1 MPLLRKHVGGFIDP
15 KDAVLAKDTS
25 EVVIKKTGIKTAE
38 LISALSKIRSGV
50 STKGLIEGFGNY
62 SLDNDFIRTYND
74 HICISYP
81 FKTGIVASVK
91 ADDLNAVL
99 SKIDGETIELS
110 VVDNS
115 LLIKGGNTKAGL
127 IKTDTVKHIPING
140 EWKDLPEDFLHG
152 LSLCSFS
159 AADTMSMGILY
170 CIYVNKKKLYSSD
183 NYRISRYELE
193 KEIDDTFL
201 IPAKSAEEVSKFH
214 VNKYLLDE
222 SWVHFKAEH
231 SSGKEFGTAY
241 SGAIFSC
248 RIVNGVYKDVDRFF
262 TVEGKEFTLPTDIK
276 KYVDSSLVMADGKRE
291 FEKKIEMKIS
301 KDSITL
307 RGETESGW
315 IESKVPCQI
324 DIEENFKVDINP
336 VFLNEV
342 LNKSTSIILRE
353 GRALFKSENFQH
365 VMVLP

>member
-1 MPLLRKHVGGFIDP
+1 MPILRKKVE
-15 KDAVLAKDTS
+15 S
-25 EVVIKKTGIKTAE
+25 GIKTSE
-38 LISALSKIRSGV
+38 LISALSKIRSGI
-50 STKGLIEGFGNY
+50 STKGLIDGFGNY

-81 FKTGIVASVK
+81 FKTGVVASIK
-91 ADDLNAVL
+91 ADNLNAVL
-99 SKIDGETIELS
+99 SKIDVETIELS

-115 LLIKGGNTKAGL
+115 LLIKGGNTQAGL
-127 IKTDTVKHIPING
+127 IKTDGVKHIPING

-170 CIYVNKKKLYSSD
+170 CIHVNKKKLYSSD
-183 NYRISRYELE
+183 NYRISRYELS
-193 KEIDDTFL
+193 KEIGDTFL
-201 IPAKSAEEVSKFH
+201 IPAKSAEEVSKFK
-214 VNKYLLDE
+214 VTEYLLDE
-222 SWVHFKAEH
+222 SWVHFK
-231 SSGKEFGTAY
+231 SDTGV
-241 SGAIFSC
+241 IFSC

-262 TVEGKEFTLPTDIK
+262 EVEGKEFTLPENIK

-291 FEKKIEMKIS
+291 FEKKIEMTIS
-301 KDSITL
+301 KDQIIL
-307 RGETESGW
+307 RGETETGW
-315 IESKVPCQI
+315 IESKVPCQL
-324 DIEENFKVDINP
+324 DLEESFKVTINP

-342 LNKSTSIILRE
+342 LNKSTSIIVRE

>member
-1 MPLLRKHVGGFIDP
+1 MPLLRRVKEEP
-15 KDAVLAKDTS
+15 
-25 EVVIKKTGIKTAE
+25 TGIKTSE
-38 LISALSKIRSGV
+38 LISALSKIRGGISIR
-50 STKGLIEGFGNY
+50 GLVDGFGNY
-62 SLDNDFIRTYND
+62 SLDDDFIRTYND

-81 FKTGIVASVK
+81 FKTGVVASVK
-91 ADDLNAVL
+91 AENLNAVL
-99 SKIDGETIELS
+99 SKIDSETVELEI
-110 VVDNS
+110 VDNS
-115 LLIKGGNTKAGL
+115 LIIKGGNTKAGL
-127 IKTDTVKHIPING
+127 IKTEGVKHIPIKG

-170 CIYVNKKKLYSSD
+170 CIHVNKKKLYSSD
-183 NYRISRYELE
+183 NYRISRYELS

-222 SWVHFKAEH
+222 SWVHFKSDSE
-231 SSGKEFGTAY
+231 T
-241 SGAIFSC
+241 IFSC
-248 RIVNGVYKDVDRFF
+248 RIVSGFYKDVDRFF
-262 TVEGKEFTLPTDIK
+262 EVQGKEFTLPENIK

-291 FEKKIEMKIS
+291 FEKKIEMTIA
-301 KDSITL
+301 KDRITL
-307 RGETESGW
+307 RGETEVGW
-315 IESKVPCQI
+315 IESKVPCQL
-324 DIEENFKVDINP
+324 DLEESFKVTINP

-342 LNKSTSIILRE
+342 LNKSTSITVRE

>member
-1 MPLLRKHVGGFIDP
+1 MPILRKKVE
-15 KDAVLAKDTS
+15 S
-25 EVVIKKTGIKTAE
+25 GIKTSE
-38 LISALSKIRSGV
+38 LISALSKIRSGI
-50 STKGLIEGFGNY
+50 STKGLIDGFGNY

-81 FKTGIVASVK
+81 FKTGVVASIK
-91 ADDLNAVL
+91 ADNLNAVL
-99 SKIDGETIELS
+99 SKIDVETIELS

-115 LLIKGGNTKAGL
+115 LLIKGGNTQAGL
-127 IKTDTVKHIPING
+127 IKTDGVKHIPING

-170 CIYVNKKKLYSSD
+170 CIHVNKKKLYSSD
-183 NYRISRYELE
+183 NYRISRYELS
-193 KEIDDTFL
+193 KELDDTFL
-201 IPAKSAEEVSKFH
+201 IPAKSAEEVSKFK
-214 VNKYLLDE
+214 VTEYLLDE
-222 SWVHFKAEH
+222 SWVHFK
-231 SSGKEFGTAY
+231 SDTGV
-241 SGAIFSC
+241 IFSC

-262 TVEGKEFTLPTDIK
+262 EVEGKEFTLPENIK

-291 FEKKIEMKIS
+291 FEKKIEMTIS
-301 KDSITL
+301 KDLIIL
-307 RGETESGW
+307 RGETETGW
-315 IESKVPCQI
+315 IESKVPCQL
-324 DIEENFKVDINP
+324 DLEESFKVTINP

-342 LNKSTSIILRE
+342 LNKSTSIIVRE

>member
-1 MPLLRKHVGGFIDP
+1 MPLLRRK
-15 KDAVLAKDTS
+15 
-25 EVVIKKTGIKTAE
+25 EETGIKTAE
-38 LISALSKIRSGV
+38 LISALSKIRSGI
-50 STKGLIEGFGNY
+50 STKGLVDGFGNY
-62 SLDNDFIRTYND
+62 SLDDDMIRTYND
-74 HICISYP
+74 HICVSYP
-81 FKTGIVASVK
+81 FKTGVVASVK
-91 ADDLNAVL
+91 AENLNAVL
-99 SKIDGETIELS
+99 SKIDGETVELS
-110 VVDNS
+110 IVDNS
-115 LLIKGGNTKAGL
+115 LLINGGNTKAGL
-127 IKTDTVKHIPING
+127 IKTEGVKHIPIEG

-193 KEIDDTFL
+193 KEIGDIFL
-201 IPAKSAEEVSKFH
+201 IPAKSAEEVSKFP
-214 VNKYLLDE
+214 VNKYLLDK
-222 SWVHFKAEH
+222 SWVHFK
-231 SSGKEFGTAY
+231 SDSGV
-241 SGAIFSC
+241 IFSC
-248 RIVNGVYKDVDRFF
+248 RIVDGVYKDVDRFF
-262 TVEGKEFTLPTDIK
+262 EVQGKEFALPTDIK

-291 FEKKIEMKIS
+291 FEKKIEMGIS

-324 DIEENFKVDINP
+324 DIEENFKVSINP

-342 LNKSTSIILRE
+342 LNKSTSIIVRE
-353 GRALFKSENFQH
+353 GKALFKSENFQH